1 MGSIKITDLVACV
14 SQFLMR
20 ELHEISK
27 SQKKIGLIDYCSKTR
42 SMLKRVKKII
52 TWLRVYTQSL
62 SKQQALESYTNS
74 RALAQKEVA
83 NFLFSLKNQQTFNLR
98 SPPFAI
104 NEAAD
109 ILCRGEYYGFPRL
122 GFVEDKKKVSIEKL
136 TRIIKHKALLIEA
149 PIGAELKY

>member
-1 MGSIKITDLVACV
+1 
-14 SQFLMR
+14 
-20 ELHEISK
+20 
-27 SQKKIGLIDYCSKTR
+27 
-42 SMLKRVKKII
+42 MLKRVKKIL

-62 SKQQALESYTNS
+62 SKQQALESYANS
-74 RALAQKEVA
+74 RSLAQKEVA

-109 ILCRGEYYGFPRL
+109 VLCRGEYYGFPRL
-122 GFVEDKKKVSIEKL
+122 GFVEDKKKVPIEKL
-136 TRIIKHKALLIEA
+136 ARIIKHKALLIEA